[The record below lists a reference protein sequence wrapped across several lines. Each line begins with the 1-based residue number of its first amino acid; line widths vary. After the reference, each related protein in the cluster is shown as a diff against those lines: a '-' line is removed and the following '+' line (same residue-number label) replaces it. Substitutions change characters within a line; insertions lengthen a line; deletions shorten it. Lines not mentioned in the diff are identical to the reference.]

1 MKLLVMKNYFSF
13 DLSFWLNCQIAAFHM
28 QATLVRVATT
38 IFSVAT
44 LLRHCLNGYNIVS
57 SLKGCVVLKIVVA
70 NRPV

>member
-13 DLSFWLNCQIAAFHM
+13 DLSLWLNRQIAAFHM

-44 LLRHCLNGYNIVS
+44 LLRHCLQWLQHCFNIER
-57 SLKGCVVLKIVVA
+57 LCC
-70 NRPV
+70 